1 MKNKKYISIPQLA
14 KLLNI
19 SRIAV
24 YKKVKKGE
32 IKAIRIGRNFAI
44 PTKAIK
50 PLLKKIKSKDQPLTE
65 QEKQEIDKVVD
76 KTIKEYGETLRLLGD
91 E

>member
-1 MKNKKYISIPQLA
+1 MDKINFYSIPQISSILG
-14 KLLNI
+14 L

-32 IKAIRIGRNFAI
+32 IKALKIGRNFAI
-44 PTKAIK
+44 A
-50 PLLKKIKSKDQPLTE
+50 KSELENILGNNLNSSQKTIINE
-65 QEKQEIDKVVD
+65 GVK
-76 KTIKEYGETLRLLGD
+76 KTIKEYGEVLKKLGN

>member
-1 MKNKKYISIPQLA
+1 MERSLGILA

-24 YKKVKKGE
+24 YKKVKKRE
-32 IKAIRIGRNFAI
+32 IKAIRIGRSYAI

-50 PLLKKIKSKDQPLTE
+50 GLLKNVKIKGHVLTNE
-65 QEKQEIDKVVD
+65 QKNEIEKIVD
-76 KTIKEYGETLRLLGD
+76 RTVEEYGETLRLLGD